1 MRVNIYQNNI
11 CSIDFE
17 TVDQVIDFIK
27 KFNKNQE
34 DIKTITVTDPI
45 PLKTEPFKS
54 VPVEPWY
61 NSKDFIISDPIPDP
75 HVVYCTGKNANYTT
89 TITYD
94 TTIE

>member
-1 MRVNIYQNNI
+1 MRVNISNNNVI
-11 CSIDFE
+11 SIDFE

-34 DIKTITVTDPI
+34 DTKTITITDPI

-61 NSKDFIISDPIPDP
+61 NYKDFIVSDPIPDP
-75 HVVYCTGKNANYTT
+75 NVVICENANCTT
-89 TITYD
+89 TNDIIT
-94 TTIE
+94 TK

>member
-27 KFNKNQE
+27 KFNKDQE
-34 DIKTITVTDPI
+34 SKTINISEPSPI
-45 PLKTEPFKS
+45 KAEPFKS

-61 NSKDFIISDPIPDP
+61 NHKDYCISDPVPDP
-75 HVVYCTGKNANYTT
+75 NVVLCENVNCTT
-89 TITYD
+89 TNDI
-94 TTIE
+94 

>member
-1 MRVNIYQNNI
+1 MRVNISNNHI
-11 CSIDFE
+11 CSIDFD

-27 KFNKNQE
+27 KFNKDQY
-34 DIKTITVTDPI
+34 TINTPCPWTG
-45 PLKTEPFKS
+45 PFETRTQ
-54 VPVEPWY
+54 EPWY
-61 NSKDFIISDPIPDP
+61 NWHPDIKIGDTIPDP